1 MHIFEKM
8 SQKALNRILTLPN
21 YSTGPGLLISS
32 GIIDLQNNWFCEY
45 FKHCKFRISVPMS
58 YISFWQLHLYR
69 PQGPFGS
76 YILTI
81 CQFRGFVFIILASFL
96 TESDF
101 QGSKDLVEK
110 LLIFCKDYCARS
122 KKLKSEIEISL
133 KK

>member
-1 MHIFEKM
+1 MQIFKKEF
-8 SQKALNRILTLPN
+8 QKALNRILTLPN

-58 YISFWQLHLYR
+58 YISFWQLHICR

-81 CQFRGFVFIILASFL
+81 WQFRGFVFVILASFL

-101 QGSKDLVEK
+101 QGSFSQASGSFGTRVDITLGWAGVLVSGYK
-110 LLIFCKDYCARS
+110 
-122 KKLKSEIEISL
+122 
-133 KK
+133 